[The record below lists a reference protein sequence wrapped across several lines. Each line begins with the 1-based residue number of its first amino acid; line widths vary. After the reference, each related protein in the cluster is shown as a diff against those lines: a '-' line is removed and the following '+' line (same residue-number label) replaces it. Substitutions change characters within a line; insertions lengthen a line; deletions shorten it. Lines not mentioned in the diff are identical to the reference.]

1 MSQSSAPERR
11 SYFTGLLDKLRE
23 EHDHLKVQFEL
34 GKMEAR
40 DEWHQL
46 EKKWQ
51 HLESR
56 AEQLEDDLE
65 DTFEDLADELKGRY
79 EKLRERFSG

>member
-1 MSQSSAPERR
+1 MTRSPSPERR
-11 SYFTGLLDKLRE
+11 SYLSALLDKLRE

-56 AEQLEDDLE
+56 AEQLEDDVE
-65 DTFEDLADELKGRY
+65 DTFEDLADELKARY
-79 EKLRERFSG
+79 RRLRDRLKD